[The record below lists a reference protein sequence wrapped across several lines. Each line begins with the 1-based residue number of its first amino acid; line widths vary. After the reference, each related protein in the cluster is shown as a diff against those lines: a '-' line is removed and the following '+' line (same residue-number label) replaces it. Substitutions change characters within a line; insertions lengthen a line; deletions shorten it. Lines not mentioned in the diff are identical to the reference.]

1 MLCAH
6 IVITNYFGAHGK
18 IYTVQRHSY
27 FGLQEKK
34 ILSKI
39 DGTKSN
45 FSCLDEDKSRNKEGR
60 GRFFSLQFSAF
71 AVISLKNW
79 CEFPNTVIIAS
90 FCKIRYRELFKTK
103 SQASK
108 FAVLLCCISSAF
120 YLIKNVDC
128 DELVVRMGQ
137 NWELV

>member
-1 MLCAH
+1 MHTLLLQIILVHMVKYTLFNGIH
-6 IVITNYFGAHGK
+6 ILVY
-18 IYTVQRHSY
+18 
-27 FGLQEKK
+27 KK
-34 ILSKI
+34 KKYYQKLMEPSLI
-39 DGTKSN
+39 
-45 FSCLDEDKSRNKEGR
+45 FPCLDEDESRNKEGR

-90 FCKIRYRELFKTK
+90 FRKIKYRELFKTK

-128 DELVVRMGQ
+128 DELAVRMGQ

>member
-1 MLCAH
+1 MRTLLLQIILVHMVKYTLFNGIH
-6 IVITNYFGAHGK
+6 ILVY
-18 IYTVQRHSY
+18 
-27 FGLQEKK
+27 KK
-34 ILSKI
+34 KKYYQKLMEPSLIC
-39 DGTKSN
+39 
-45 FSCLDEDKSRNKEGR
+45 SCLDEDESRNKE
-60 GRFFSLQFSAF
+60 GRFFSLQFPAF

-90 FCKIRYRELFKTK
+90 FCKIKYRELFKTK

-128 DELVVRMGQ
+128 DELAVRMGQ

>member
-1 MLCAH
+1 MEPSL
-6 IVITNYFGAHGK
+6 IFP
-18 IYTVQRHSY
+18 
-27 FGLQEKK
+27 
-34 ILSKI
+34 
-39 DGTKSN
+39 
-45 FSCLDEDKSRNKEGR
+45 CLDEDESRNKEGR

-90 FCKIRYRELFKTK
+90 FRKIKYRELFKTK

-128 DELVVRMGQ
+128 DELAVRMGQ